1 VWRVDVWTRV
11 LVCCGETL
19 VAALLHMCE
28 MLINFCDDF
37 ELFSM
42 TFSNYFCD
50 EMNVLPMDEPGQPT

>member
-1 VWRVDVWTRV
+1 V

-42 TFSNYFCD
+42 MFSNYFCD